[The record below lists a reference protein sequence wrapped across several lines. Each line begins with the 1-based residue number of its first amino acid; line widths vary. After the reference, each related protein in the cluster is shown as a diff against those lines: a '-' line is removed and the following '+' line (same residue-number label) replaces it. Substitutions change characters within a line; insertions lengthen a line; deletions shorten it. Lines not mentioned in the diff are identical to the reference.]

1 MGGLLL
7 AMSTRM
13 IMIPLQHF
21 FNIGLLTRLT
31 VQMLGFALCPV
42 YWIYMSDKLRAVLRK
57 WMGSRW

>member
-1 MGGLLL
+1 MVGLLL
-7 AMSTRM
+7 ALSTSV

-31 VQMLGFALCPV
+31 VQMGGFALCPV

-57 WMGSRW
+57 WMGRR